1 MRSSFTRT
9 VSRAEILK
17 VLQRA
22 GYPPM
27 VVAEIATQL
36 PDPIDLGRDR
46 DVLIRYGITT
56 EALVSRLGG
65 SP

>member
-1 MRSSFTRT
+1 MRSSSRHTL
-9 VSRAEILK
+9 SRAEILK
-17 VLQRA
+17 MLHRA
-22 GYPPM
+22 GYPPD
-27 VVAEIATQL
+27 VVAEIEAQL
-36 PDPIDLGRDR
+36 PDPIDLLRDR

>member
-1 MRSSFTRT
+1 MRSSLTRT
-9 VSRAEILK
+9 VSRTEILQ
-17 VLQRA
+17 LLHRA
-22 GYPPM
+22 GYPPD
-27 VVAEIATQL
+27 VVAEIAAQL
-36 PDPIDLGRDR
+36 PDPIDLRRDR

>member
-1 MRSSFTRT
+1 MRSKLTHPL
-9 VSRAEILK
+9 SRAEFLK
-17 VLQRA
+17 MLNRA
-22 GYPPM
+22 GYPPD
-27 VVAEIATQL
+27 VVAEIAAQL
-36 PDPIDLGRDR
+36 PDPIDLWRDR